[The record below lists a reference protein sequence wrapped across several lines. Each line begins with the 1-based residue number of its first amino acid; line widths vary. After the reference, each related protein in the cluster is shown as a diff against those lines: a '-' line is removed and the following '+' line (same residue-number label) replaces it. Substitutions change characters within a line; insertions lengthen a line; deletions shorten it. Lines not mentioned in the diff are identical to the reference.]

1 MIAPMAVRDALVT
14 ALRGLPELV
23 LQMQGEAERI
33 RGYEDI
39 YPQNTNLPVAIQG
52 MVPPSILVAY
62 QAWGPAESGGGQPM
76 GHRLTIYV
84 KPATG
89 SSYSD
94 LTALLVNGIPAGQP
108 LPLITAT
115 IHSDLDP
122 MRVEGECG
130 REVDA
135 DGVEYWTLNV
145 SFIEKWG

>member
-1 MIAPMAVRDALVT
+1 
-14 ALRGLPELV
+14 
-23 LQMQGEAERI
+23 
-33 RGYEDI
+33 
-39 YPQNTNLPVAIQG
+39 
-52 MVPPSILVAY
+52 
-62 QAWGPAESGGGQPM
+62 M

-84 KPATG
+84 KPATD

-108 LPLITAT
+108 LPLIRAK
-115 IHSDLDP
+115 IHGDLLP